1 MPKFTFVQAAI
12 TGQPWAMMPD
22 RIEAMIDVVERRM
35 EGVRLSAPEIE
46 AIKGH
51 RQPNGVMCLF
61 DAETIEPV
69 SALVPSAGPSG
80 SAPVGSSMI
89 AVINVM
95 GIIAQ
100 HAAQVDDI
108 SGSGGTST
116 DRVSNSFRSALNDPA
131 VKAIVFN
138 IDSPG
143 GNVNGVQSLSDE
155 IFKARGQKPII
166 AQVNSLAA
174 SAAYWIASSADEIVM
189 TPGAQVGSIGVYA
202 LHKDVSKA
210 NEAKGEKY
218 TFISEGDFK
227 TEGNQH
233 EPLTD
238 EAIAAI
244 QDGVKAY
251 YVDFTSAVA
260 RGRGVETKAVIEGF
274 GRGRVEKDKKAIKS
288 GMADRIATLNETLR
302 GLSAKKA
309 GSGMKAEVEHKPT
322 SADLPSPVVV
332 AEGEQQSHTMEKTA
346 EELKAAADNDSFRR
360 RRHAHRMRS
369 L

>member
-22 RIEAMIDVVERRM
+22 RIEAMIEIVERRM

-46 AIKGH
+46 AVKGP

-69 SALVPSAGPSG
+69 SALVTSAGPSG
-80 SAPVGSSMI
+80 SAPVGSSVI

-95 GIIAQ
+95 GVIAQ

-108 SGSGGTST
+108 SGAGGTST
-116 DRVSNSFRSALNDPA
+116 ERVSNSFRSALNDPA
-131 VKAIVFN
+131 VKAIVLN

-238 EAIAAI
+238 EAVAAI

-302 GLSAKKA
+302 GLSAKKTS
-309 GSGMKAEVEHKPT
+309 SGMKAEITQELVSAVLPAPT
-322 SADLPSPVVV
+322 LV
-332 AEGEQQSHTMEKTA
+332 AEDQPSAEIEKTA
-346 EELKAAADNDSFRR
+346 EELAAAADNDSFRR